1 MSESGGTRARTWLV
15 WLLVLVSATT
25 VLLLLRDRLDKA
37 HIALVLLL
45 VVLGGSAY
53 GGRLLGVMLSGVAFL
68 LFDFV
73 FLPPYYQL
81 RVADPFDW
89 LVLIAFLVTG
99 IVAAQLLERQRHEAE
114 VARQRA
120 AEIDR
125 LATLGAETLN
135 APRPD
140 DALHAI
146 AGVIAQ
152 AMHVDRCD
160 IEVGD
165 AGGPGEAS
173 EMNEARSAATL
184 VEPPLPARERRVP
197 LEVRGARVGTLMLR
211 SARPFLLSRDQE
223 RVLGALSYYAALGVE
238 RIRLNRAEEEAEA
251 LRRADRVKDALIASV
266 SHDLRT
272 PLTTIRGIADEIGRG
287 GDPARAWVIE
297 EEAEHLGTLVD
308 DLLDLSQL
316 SAGQMKVTTALNT
329 VDDAIGAALQRV
341 EGAMQDRVVN
351 VSLGADWPLLVG
363 RFDLA
368 HTTRILANLLEN
380 AARHTPP
387 STPVSIRAWRD
398 GPWLCIA
405 VEDGGSGVAADERER
420 VFEPFVRGADAERRS
435 RGTGLGLSIA
445 RQLAE
450 VQGGRLTF
458 EPDER
463 VQSRFLLRLPA
474 ADPVSESP
482 REDPGQVEA
491 KSL

>member
-1 MSESGGTRARTWLV
+1 MTESTKAPGQPRSRTWLA
-15 WLLVLVSATT
+15 WMTVLVGAVA

-37 HIALVLLL
+37 HVALVLLL

-53 GGRLLGVMLSGVAFL
+53 GGRRLGMTLSGVAFL
-68 LFDFV
+68 LFDYV

-89 LVLIAFLVTG
+89 LVLIAFLITG

-120 AEIDR
+120 VEIDR

-140 DALHAI
+140 DALQAI
-146 AGVIAQ
+146 ASVIAQ

-160 IEVGD
+160 IEVAADEGD
-165 AGGPGEAS
+165 ADGAHGEAAS
-173 EMNEARSAATL
+173 LSA
-184 VEPPLPARERRVP
+184 EQPLPSREKRLP
-197 LEVRGARVGTLMLR
+197 LEVRGARVGTLLLR

-223 RVLGALSYYAALGVE
+223 RVLAALSYYAALGVE
-238 RIRLNRAEEEAEA
+238 RIRLDRAEEEAEA

-272 PLTTIRGIADEIGRG
+272 PLTTIKGIADEIGRG
-287 GDPARAWVIE
+287 GDATRAWVIE
-297 EEAEHLGTLVD
+297 EEADHLSALVD

-316 SAGQMKVTTALNT
+316 SAGQMKVAPALNT

-351 VSLGADWPLLVG
+351 VALGAEWPLLVG

-368 HTTRILANLLEN
+368 HTTRILANLLDN
-380 AARHTPP
+380 AARYTPA
-387 STPVSIRAWRD
+387 STPITVRAWLD
-398 GPWLCIA
+398 APWVCIA
-405 VEDGGSGVAADERER
+405 VEDGGTGVPIEDR
-420 VFEPFVRGADAERRS
+420 VRMFEPFVRGSGAERQT
-435 RGTGLGLSIA
+435 RGTGLGLSIG
-445 RQLAE
+445 RQLAA
-450 VQGGRLTF
+450 VQGGKLTF
-458 EPDER
+458 QPDER
-463 VQSRFLLRLPA
+463 VHSRFVLRLPA
-474 ADPVSESP
+474 AEPMPE
-482 REDPGQVEA
+482 
-491 KSL
+491 

>member
-1 MSESGGTRARTWLV
+1 MNEAESASCPRARTWLG
-15 WLLVLVSATT
+15 WLLVLAGTAA

-37 HIALVLLL
+37 HVALILLL

-53 GGRLLGVMLSGVAFL
+53 GGRMLGLTLSGLAFL
-68 LFDFV
+68 LFDLV

-120 AEIDR
+120 VEIDR

-146 AGVIAQ
+146 ASVIAQ

-160 IEVGD
+160 IEIADGGD
-165 AGGPGEAS
+165 SNG
-173 EMNEARSAATL
+173 ARGDGTNSST
-184 VEPPLPARERRVP
+184 EPPLPAREMRRP
-197 LEVRGARVGTLMLR
+197 LEVRGMRVGTLLLR

-238 RIRLNRAEEEAEA
+238 RIRLGHAEEEADA

-272 PLTTIRGIADEIGRG
+272 PLTTIKGIADEIGRG
-287 GDPARAWVIE
+287 GDATRAWVIE
-297 EEAEHLGTLVD
+297 EEADHLSALVD

-316 SAGQMKVTTALNT
+316 SAGQMKVAPALNT

-341 EGAMQDRVVN
+341 ESALEDRVVN
-351 VSLGADWPLLVG
+351 VALGAEWPLLVG

-380 AARHTPP
+380 AARYTPA
-387 STPVSIRAWRD
+387 STPVRVRAWRD
-398 GPWLCIA
+398 APWLCIA
-405 VEDGGSGVAADERER
+405 VEDAGGGVSVEERER
-420 VFEPFVRGADAERRS
+420 IFEPFVRGTGAERQT

-450 VQGGRLTF
+450 VQGGQLTY

-463 VQSRFLLRLPA
+463 VHSRFVLRLPEAEPVPDAPHTEA
-474 ADPVSESP
+474 AE
-482 REDPGQVEA
+482 RA
-491 KSL
+491 

>member
-1 MSESGGTRARTWLV
+1 MNEPGHPRARTCV
-15 WLLVLVSATT
+15 AWLLALAATAM

-37 HIALVLLL
+37 HVALVLLL

-53 GGRLLGVMLSGVAFL
+53 GGRVLGVTLSGVAFL

-89 LVLIAFLVTG
+89 LVLVAFLVTG

-146 AGVIAQ
+146 AAVIAQ
-152 AMHVDRCD
+152 AMHVERCD
-160 IEVGD
+160 IDITSQKVTNVKLD
-165 AGGPGEAS
+165 ASVPEGAVS
-173 EMNEARSAATL
+173 
-184 VEPPLPARERRVP
+184 PLPTREMRLP
-197 LEVRGARVGTLMLR
+197 LEVRGTQVGTLVLR
-211 SARPFLLSRDQE
+211 SSRPFLLSRDQE

-238 RIRLNRAEEEAEA
+238 RIRLGRAEEQAEA
-251 LRRADRVKDALIASV
+251 LRRTDALKDALIASV

-272 PLTTIRGIADEIGRG
+272 PLTTIKGIADEIGRG
-287 GDPARAWVIE
+287 GDPTRAFVIE
-297 EEAEHLGTLVD
+297 EEADHLSALVD

-316 SAGQMKVTTALNT
+316 SAGQMKVMPALNT

-341 EGAMQDRVVN
+341 EIALQSREVN

-380 AARHTPP
+380 AARYAPRATPI
-387 STPVSIRAWRD
+387 TVRAWRD
-398 GPWLCIA
+398 TRWLCIA
-405 VEDGGSGVAADERER
+405 VEDAGGGIEAEERER
-420 VFEPFVRGADAERRS
+420 IFEPFVRGAGAERQS

-445 RQLAE
+445 RRLAE
-450 VQGGRLTF
+450 VQGGRLTY

-463 VQSRFLLRLPA
+463 VRSRFVLRVPAGDVAPELPPDA
-474 ADPVSESP
+474 ADES
-482 REDPGQVEA
+482 
-491 KSL
+491 L

>member
-1 MSESGGTRARTWLV
+1 MSASGGTRARTWLA
-15 WLLVLVSATT
+15 WLLILAGTT
-25 VLLLLRDRLDKA
+25 AMLLLLRDRLDKA
-37 HIALVLLL
+37 HVALVLLL

-53 GGRLLGVMLSGVAFL
+53 GGRSLGVTLSSVAFL
-68 LFDFV
+68 LFDLV

-81 RVADPFDW
+81 RVTNPFDW

-140 DALHAI
+140 DALRAI

-160 IEVGD
+160 IDVAE
-165 AGGPGEAS
+165 GGET
-173 EMNEARSAATL
+173 NEATGTDTPA
-184 VEPPLPARERRVP
+184 EPPLPTREMRVP
-197 LEVRGARVGTLMLR
+197 LEVRGARVGTLLLR
-211 SARPFLLSRDQE
+211 SGRPFLLSRDQE

-238 RIRLNRAEEEAEA
+238 RIRLGRAEEEADA
-251 LRRADRVKDALIASV
+251 LRRADRLKDALIASV

-272 PLTTIRGIADEIGRG
+272 PLTTIKGIADEIGRG
-287 GDPARAWVIE
+287 GDPMRAWVIE
-297 EEAEHLGTLVD
+297 EEANHLSALVD

-316 SAGQMKVTTALNT
+316 SAGQMKVTAALNT
-329 VDDAIGAALQRV
+329 VDDVIGAALQRV
-341 EGAMQDRVVN
+341 EGALQDRVVN
-351 VSLGADWPLLVG
+351 VSLGAEWPLLVG

-380 AARHTPP
+380 AARYTP
-387 STPVSIRAWRD
+387 TAASIAVRAWREAQ
-398 GPWLCIA
+398 WLCIA
-405 VEDGGSGVAADERER
+405 VEDAGSGVAKEERER
-420 VFEPFVRGADAERRS
+420 IFEPFVRGADAERRS

-450 VQGGRLTF
+450 VQGGQLAF

-463 VQSRFLLRLPA
+463 VHSRFVLRLQA
-474 ADPVSESP
+474 ADLLPESAG
-482 REDPGQVEA
+482 E
-491 KSL
+491 